1 MRISTKSRYAI
12 RALLDIAVNYVGE
25 PVQIKEIAKRQGIS
39 ERYLENILTLLR
51 AAGILLSEKGKG
63 GGFTLAKEPSEI
75 NMFDVIQIVEG
86 KISIVKCVTTP
97 STCVHSPKCVARDV
111 WTKLSNGMKRTL
123 SSITL
128 QDLIVKYRKKM
139 KKSDKMMYYI

>member
-12 RALLDIAVNYVGE
+12 RALLDIAVNYKGD
-25 PVQIKEIAKRQGIS
+25 PVQIKEIARRQNIS

-63 GGFTLAKEPSEI
+63 GGFILAKDPSEI

-86 KISIVKCVTTP
+86 KISIVKCVTSP
-97 STCVHSPKCVARDV
+97 SACIRSPKCVARDIWV
-111 WTKLSNGMKRTL
+111 KLSNGMKETL

-128 QDLIVKYRKKM
+128 QDLIIKYRQKM
-139 KKSDKMMYYI
+139 KRPDKMMYYI